1 MLDSAIVVTTIDVDE
16 RRARLGARHHLVSA
30 ATSVEEVAA
39 ALVGLHSSDPVTVFL
54 SSWARVRNFERSDLE
69 QALYDDRS
77 LLRMLGMRRTMFVV
91 PVADAPVLDA
101 ACTKA
106 LAVGERRRLIGL
118 IERHGVAPDGAA
130 WLRRV
135 ERKTLAALDARG
147 QATAAQLTSDV
158 PELASKIVF
167 GEGKKWGGTMGLST
181 RVLFMLATDGRIVR
195 GRPLGSWISSQ
206 YRWAPIDT
214 WLDGGVRA
222 IDPPDARAELVRRWL
237 RSYGPGTLTDI
248 KWWTGW
254 SGAVTMAA
262 LRASDAQEV
271 RVESGVAYILNE
283 GRTRKP
289 VVKPWVA
296 LLPGLD
302 STVMGW
308 KERAWFLG
316 PHQQAL
322 FDRNGNAGPTVWSNG
337 RIVGGWTQRRDGTI
351 AVELLEKVDSWA
363 ADKIAA
369 EVKRLTVWLGATRI
383 TPRFRTPLEQS
394 LTQ

>member
-1 MLDSAIVVTTIDVDE
+1 MLDSTTVVTTIDVDE
-16 RRARLGARHHLVSA
+16 RRARLGARQCLASP
-30 ATSVEEVAA
+30 ATNVEEVAA

-54 SSWARVRNFERSDLE
+54 SCWARVRDFERSDLE

-106 LAVGERRRLIGL
+106 LAVGERRRLIAL
-118 IERHGVAPDGAA
+118 IEGQGVAPDGAA
-130 WLRRV
+130 WLRKV
-135 ERKTLAALDARG
+135 ERKTVAALQARG

-158 PELASKIVF
+158 PELAGKLVF
-167 GEGKKWGGTMGLST
+167 GEGKTWAGTMGLST

-195 GRPLGSWISSQ
+195 GRPLGSWVSSQ

-214 WLDGGVRA
+214 WLDGGLRA
-222 IDPPDARAELVRRWL
+222 IAAPDARAELVARWL

-254 SGAVTMAA
+254 SGATTTAA
-262 LRASDAQEV
+262 LRAADAQGV
-271 RVESGVAYILNE
+271 RVDGAAAYVVNE
-283 GRTRKP
+283 GRARKP
-289 VVKPWVA
+289 VAKPWVA
-296 LLPGLD
+296 LVPALD

-337 RIVGGWTQRRDGTI
+337 HIVGGWTQRRDGTI

-363 ADKIAA
+363 ADKIASEA
-369 EVKRLTVWLGATRI
+369 KRLELWLGATRI
-383 TPRFRTPLEQS
+383 TPRFRTPLEKS
-394 LTQ
+394 LG

>member
-1 MLDSAIVVTTIDVDE
+1 MLDSTIVVTRIDVDE
-16 RRARLGARHHLVSA
+16 RRARLGGRHCLASPASNVA
-30 ATSVEEVAA
+30 EVAA

-54 SSWARVRNFERSDLE
+54 SCWARVRDFERSDLE

-77 LLRMLGMRRTMFVV
+77 LLRMVGMRRTMFVV

-106 LAVGERRRLIGL
+106 LAVGERRRLISL
-118 IERHGVAPDGAA
+118 IEGQGVTPDGAA
-130 WLRRV
+130 WLRKV
-135 ERKTLAALDARG
+135 ERKTVAALQARG
-147 QATAAQLTSDV
+147 QATAAQLTNDV
-158 PELASKIVF
+158 PELAGKLVF
-167 GEGKKWGGTMGLST
+167 GEGKTWAGTMGLST
-181 RVLFMLATDGRIVR
+181 RVLFLLATDGRIVR
-195 GRPLGSWISSQ
+195 GRPLGSWVSTQ

-214 WLDGGVRA
+214 WLDGGLRA
-222 IDPPDARAELVRRWL
+222 MVGPDARAELVARWL

-254 SGAVTMAA
+254 SGATTAAA
-262 LRASDAQEV
+262 LRAVDAQEV
-271 RVESGVAYILNE
+271 RVDGGMAFVLND
-283 GRTRKP
+283 GRAHKP

-369 EVKRLTVWLGATRI
+369 EAKRLALWLGTTRI
-383 TPRFRTPLEQS
+383 TPRFRTPLEKS
-394 LTQ
+394 LT